1 MTGVTPSSD
10 ALFDGVPLEQ
20 PPSNRQGFGRLQL
33 SNSLPLTGSARSLQ
47 VVPRRRH
54 SGPLLYNSI
63 LDLESLL
70 MKADPDPYPSY
81 EWAI

>member
-33 SNSLPLTGSARSLQ
+33 SNSLPLTGSSRSLQ
-47 VVPRRRH
+47 VSPG
-54 SGPLLYNSI
+54 SAS
-63 LDLESLL
+63 
-70 MKADPDPYPSY
+70 
-81 EWAI
+81 

>member
-20 PPSNRQGFGRLQL
+20 PPSNRQGFGRMQL

-47 VVPRRRH
+47 ASPV
-54 SGPLLYNSI
+54 GCI
-63 LDLESLL
+63 L
-70 MKADPDPYPSY
+70 
-81 EWAI
+81 